1 MVRSGGAALTVI
13 RPRKVLV
20 IATATIG
27 VAVLIAIWNQP
38 ALLRVGTLIS
48 LLTDKTPQKLPVP
61 VEEVASKDLEDTWGA
76 PRGGNR
82 RHEGIDIFAP
92 LGRPVLSTTNGVVFK
107 VGEDD
112 LGGHV
117 VRVLGPG
124 WQWHYYAH
132 LERFADIKPGNI
144 VQQGSVLGYVGNT
157 GNASGTPYHL
167 HYGVY
172 DFLSGARN
180 PYPLLA
186 SDREDSTIKKAVPR
200 AGTKT
205 RASRRTEAKR
215 QASLKKA
222 RPQTAKKM
230 RTSPRTRAKSQAS
243 LKKSRPRAQSRA
255 D

>member
-1 MVRSGGAALTVI
+1 
-13 RPRKVLV
+13 V
-20 IATATIG
+20 IA
-27 VAVLIAIWNQP
+27 VWNQP
-38 ALLRVGTLIS
+38 ALLRVGTLMS
-48 LLTDKTPQKLPVP
+48 LLKEETPLKLPVP
-61 VEEVASKDLEDTWGA
+61 VEEVASKDLADTWGA
-76 PRGGNR
+76 PRSGNR

-92 LGRPVLSTTNGVVFK
+92 LGRPVLSTTSGVVFK

-132 LERFADIKPGNI
+132 LDKFADIKPGSI

-172 DFLSGARN
+172 PFLGGARN

-186 SDREDSTIKKAVPR
+186 ADHQETAMNKGTPTKRAKAARGPRRSNSKKSAPPR
-200 AGTKT
+200 KAE
-205 RASRRTEAKR
+205 SRVVK
-215 QASLKKA
+215 
-222 RPQTAKKM
+222 
-230 RTSPRTRAKSQAS
+230 RTR
-243 LKKSRPRAQSRA
+243 
-255 D
+255 

>member
-1 MVRSGGAALTVI
+1 MTSVR
-13 RPRKVLV
+13 RRKVLA
-20 IATATIG
+20 IATGGIG
-27 VAVLIAIWNQP
+27 FAVIIAAWNQP
-38 ALLRVGTLIS
+38 ALLRVGTLAS
-48 LLTDKTPQKLPVP
+48 LLNQGTPLKLPVP
-61 VEEVASKDLEDTWGA
+61 VEDVGSRDLADTWGA
-76 PRGGNR
+76 PRSGNR

-92 LGRPVLSTTNGVVFK
+92 LGRPVLSTTGGVVFK

-132 LERFADIKPGNI
+132 LDRFADIKPGSI

-157 GNASGTPYHL
+157 GNASGTPHHL

-172 DFLSGARN
+172 RFLGSARN

-186 SDREDSTIKKAVPR
+186 ADRLDSKTKNAVQKNTRAVHTTRHSHSRRHVPPKKLKSRVSPR
-200 AGTKT
+200 A
-205 RASRRTEAKR
+205 
-215 QASLKKA
+215 
-222 RPQTAKKM
+222 
-230 RTSPRTRAKSQAS
+230 
-243 LKKSRPRAQSRA
+243 

>member
-1 MVRSGGAALTVI
+1 MTRVRPRRVLAIAAL
-13 RPRKVLV
+13 
-20 IATATIG
+20 AIG
-27 VAVLIAIWNQP
+27 FGVLIAVWNQP
-38 ALLRVGTLIS
+38 ALLRVGTLVS
-48 LLTDKTPQKLPVP
+48 LLKEETPLKLPVP

-76 PRGGNR
+76 PRSGNR
-82 RHEGIDIFAP
+82 HHEGIDIFAP
-92 LGRPVLSTTNGVVFK
+92 LGRPVLSTTSGVVFK

-132 LERFADIKPGNI
+132 LDRFADIEPGSV

-172 DFLSGARN
+172 RFLGGARN

-186 SDREDSTIKKAVPR
+186 ADQPKATMKKSPPMR
-200 AGTKT
+200 AKV
-205 RASRRTEAKR
+205 AHVSRRSRSNKHVP
-215 QASLKKA
+215 LKK
-222 RPQTAKKM
+222 
-230 RTSPRTRAKSQAS
+230 PR
-243 LKKSRPRAQSRA
+243 SRGLPRSG
-255 D
+255 

>member
-1 MVRSGGAALTVI
+1 MRI
-13 RPRKVLV
+13 RPRAVPAITIV
-20 IATATIG
+20 AVATA
-27 VAVLIAIWNQP
+27 AAIAAWNQP

-48 LLTDKTPQKLPVP
+48 LFGEDAPPRLPVP
-61 VEEVASKDLEDTWGA
+61 VQQVASRDLEDTWGA
-76 PRGGNR
+76 PRSENR

-92 LGRPVLSTTNGVVFK
+92 LGRPVLSTTNGIVFK

-132 LERFADIKPGNI
+132 LDRFGDVKPGSI
-144 VQQGSVLGYVGNT
+144 VQPGTVLGYVGNT

-172 DFLSGARN
+172 RFMGGAQN

-186 SDREDSTIKKAVPR
+186 TQSAESSIKKPAPIS
-200 AGTKT
+200 AKKLHST
-205 RASRRTEAKR
+205 RHHSKKHIASRKPSSTLKVKR
-215 QASLKKA
+215 
-222 RPQTAKKM
+222 
-230 RTSPRTRAKSQAS
+230 
-243 LKKSRPRAQSRA
+243 
-255 D
+255 

>member
-1 MVRSGGAALTVI
+1 LTRV
-13 RPRKVLV
+13 RPRKVLAIV
-20 IATATIG
+20 AMAIG
-27 VAVLIAIWNQP
+27 FGVLIAVWNQP

-48 LLTDKTPQKLPVP
+48 LLKEETPLKLPVP
-61 VEEVASKDLEDTWGA
+61 VVEVASKDLADTWGA
-76 PRGGNR
+76 PRSGDR

-92 LGRPVLSTTNGVVFK
+92 LGRPVLSTTSGVVFK
-107 VGEDD
+107 VGEDN

-132 LERFADIKPGNI
+132 LDRFADIEPGSI

-157 GNASGTPYHL
+157 GNASGTPHHL

-172 DFLSGARN
+172 RFLGGARN

-186 SDREDSTIKKAVPR
+186 ADQQNPTMKKATPKLAKKAQASRHSRSKKHAPPRKTRSRALPR
-200 AGTKT
+200 A
-205 RASRRTEAKR
+205 
-215 QASLKKA
+215 
-222 RPQTAKKM
+222 
-230 RTSPRTRAKSQAS
+230 
-243 LKKSRPRAQSRA
+243 

>member
-1 MVRSGGAALTVI
+1 MTGI
-13 RPRKVLV
+13 RPRKILLIA
-20 IATATIG
+20 IATLGI
-27 VAVLIAIWNQP
+27 AVLISIWNQP
-38 ALLRVGTLIS
+38 GLLRVGTLIS
-48 LLTDKTPQKLPVP
+48 LLSEKTPQKLPVP
-61 VEEVASKDLEDTWGA
+61 VEQIAPQDLADTWGA
-76 PRGGNR
+76 PRSGNR

-92 LGRPVLSTTNGVVFK
+92 LGRPVLSTTNGIVFK

-132 LERFADIKPGNI
+132 LDKFADIKPGSI
-144 VQQGSVLGYVGNT
+144 VKEGSVLGYVGNT
-157 GNASGTPYHL
+157 GNANGTPYHL

-186 SDREDSTIKKAVPR
+186 SERLESTIKKTPPKVAKAKRTTRRPQSKIQTSARKMKSRVLPR
-200 AGTKT
+200 A
-205 RASRRTEAKR
+205 
-215 QASLKKA
+215 
-222 RPQTAKKM
+222 
-230 RTSPRTRAKSQAS
+230 
-243 LKKSRPRAQSRA
+243 

>member
-1 MVRSGGAALTVI
+1 MRRSGGAALTSI

-20 IATATIG
+20 IATAAIG
-27 VAVLIAIWNQP
+27 FAFVITVWNQP

-48 LLTDKTPQKLPVP
+48 LLNDRVPLKLPVP
-61 VEEVASKDLEDTWGA
+61 VEKVASEDLADTWGA
-76 PRGGNR
+76 PRSGNR

-92 LGRPVLSTTNGVVFK
+92 LGRPVLSTTKGLVFK
-107 VGEDD
+107 VGEND

-132 LERFADIKPGNI
+132 LDRFADIKPGSI

-157 GNASGTPYHL
+157 GNAIGTPYHL

-172 DFLSGARN
+172 RFLGGARN

-186 SDREDSTIKKAVPR
+186 ADRLDSKMTKAAPR
-200 AGTKT
+200 DAKPVRTT
-205 RASRRTEAKR
+205 RAARLKRHAPPKELRSRVLPGT
-215 QASLKKA
+215 
-222 RPQTAKKM
+222 
-230 RTSPRTRAKSQAS
+230 
-243 LKKSRPRAQSRA
+243 

>member
-1 MVRSGGAALTVI
+1 MTSV
-13 RPRKVLV
+13 RPRKVLA
-20 IATATIG
+20 IATVAIG
-27 VAVLIAIWNQP
+27 FAVLIAVWNQP

-48 LLTDKTPQKLPVP
+48 LLQEKTPLKLPVP
-61 VEEVASKDLEDTWGA
+61 VEQVASKDLADTWGA
-76 PRGGNR
+76 PRSGNR

-132 LERFADIKPGNI
+132 LERFADIEPGSI
-144 VQQGSVLGYVGNT
+144 VEQGSVLGYVGNT
-157 GNASGTPYHL
+157 GNASATPYHL

-172 DFLSGARN
+172 RFLGGARN

-186 SDREDSTIKKAVPR
+186 ADRLDSKVKKTAPRDAKAVH
-200 AGTKT
+200 TT
-205 RASRRTEAKR
+205 RRSHSKR
-215 QASLKKA
+215 QAPPKKL
-222 RPQTAKKM
+222 RS
-230 RTSPRTRAKSQAS
+230 RVLPRV
-243 LKKSRPRAQSRA
+243 